1 MSNEANYFE
10 VLAGAVA
17 QLEEDSFEARGF
29 IYDRLWNIVL
39 QNLQDQGQDTP
50 EYLASERAAF
60 LAAVRRI
67 EFGERSAAPT
77 VGKPV
82 QEKPPEE
89 IQDKAPEQKRP
100 AKRPVWGRIAV
111 RMVGACAV
119 LAVIWFAYLVIVVR
133 LDAASADR
141 SAGNGAN
148 SWSAQLTEAARSVGN
163 LFERRP
169 QVAAGPAQR
178 AVLYE
183 ENPATATGH
192 TFSGRAV
199 WRHQV
204 GSGPASA
211 AQAVLSVDAEI
222 PEKRLLMR
230 MSIRRPPDGG
240 EVISHIIEFRFLNSD
255 GSASDMVE
263 NVRGVLMK
271 NDELSPGIE
280 LVGKVARVQ
289 RGVFLMGLSGAN
301 ADLGRNLKLL
311 RERPWLDVP
320 ILMKD
325 KTRGILAVEKGSAG
339 QASVESA
346 LTSWGT

>member
-10 VLAGAVA
+10 VLSGAVA

-29 IYDRLWNIVL
+29 IYDRLWNIVV
-39 QNLQDQGQDTP
+39 QNLRDQGQDTA
-50 EYLASERAAF
+50 EYLASERTVF

-67 EFGERSAAPT
+67 EFGERSAMPT
-77 VGKPV
+77 ADKPV
-82 QEKPPEE
+82 QEK
-89 IQDKAPEQKRP
+89 APGEMRP

-111 RMVGACAV
+111 RMVGACAI
-119 LAVIWFAYLVIVVR
+119 LAAIWFSYLVIVVR
-133 LDAASADR
+133 LDAASAERWAGD
-141 SAGNGAN
+141 SASN
-148 SWSAQLTEAARSVGN
+148 SWGAQLTEAARSVGN

-169 QVAAGPAQR
+169 PVAAGPAQR

-183 ENPATATGH
+183 ENSATATGH

-211 AQAVLSVDAEI
+211 AQAVLSIDAEI

>member
-1 MSNEANYFE
+1 MTE
-10 VLAGAVA
+10 V
-17 QLEEDSFEARGF
+17 
-29 IYDRLWNIVL
+29 
-39 QNLQDQGQDTP
+39 
-50 EYLASERAAF
+50 
-60 LAAVRRI
+60 
-67 EFGERSAAPT
+67 
-77 VGKPV
+77 
-82 QEKPPEE
+82 
-89 IQDKAPEQKRP
+89 
-100 AKRPVWGRIAV
+100 
-111 RMVGACAV
+111 
-119 LAVIWFAYLVIVVR
+119 
-133 LDAASADR
+133 
-141 SAGNGAN
+141 
-148 SWSAQLTEAARSVGN
+148 ARSVGN

-169 QVAAGPAQR
+169 LVAAGPAQR

-183 ENPATATGH
+183 ENSATATGH
-192 TFSGRAV
+192 TFTGRAV

-204 GSGPASA
+204 GSGSASA
-211 AQAVLSVDAEI
+211 SQAVLSIDAEI

-230 MSIRRPPDGG
+230 LSIRRPPDGG
-240 EVISHIIEFRFLNSD
+240 DVISHIIEFRFLNSD
-255 GSASDMVE
+255 GSASDVVE

-325 KTRGILAVEKGSAG
+325 KTRGILAIEKGSAG